1 MLWSSPTLFGSLCVC
16 LISRRYDLIYIN
28 HCGRLFSVFHSV
40 RLRLPNGLC
49 FQSLSISARFAIFVL
64 MIKNFF
70 VVALGG
76 AFGAVLRY
84 GIVLL
89 GAAFG
94 ASGQVATFFINILGS
109 FILGFL
115 TSAFA
120 PGSLMLFAT
129 VGVCGAFTTFSTYS
143 VHSVSLLQ
151 EGRYWTAAFYIIG
164 TVILCLVFAWLGF
177 LAGQRLSSRI

>member
-1 MLWSSPTLFGSLCVC
+1 
-16 LISRRYDLIYIN
+16 
-28 HCGRLFSVFHSV
+28 
-40 RLRLPNGLC
+40 
-49 FQSLSISARFAIFVL
+49 

-164 TVILCLVFAWLGF
+164 TVILCLAFAWLGF